1 MKKKVIGIFISSL
14 FLISAVWAAG
24 GKPNVGSDL
33 EKLGMR
39 LYNDKNV
46 SFNGTQSCRSCHHHI
61 SGFADITNYLD
72 PETNFVSTGADGVS
86 KGGRNAPSSAYAG
99 FSPILEKIDG
109 KWVGG
114 MFWDGRADG
123 STVLEDPLAEQ
134 AQGPP
139 LNPAEMNMP
148 DAQAVINVIKASD
161 YVNLWNKVFG
171 KGSLE
176 NLDTDDKVNAVYNDF
191 GRAIAAYER
200 SSDVTK
206 FTSKFDTSE
215 LSATEE
221 EGRILFEA
229 NCSACHSTKAS
240 FGAPAPLFTNY
251 QYANIGVPTN
261 LEVSSEPDIGLGTTV
276 EDPAQNGKFKIP
288 TLRNI
293 ALSAPYSHNGY
304 FPTLMGMLEFINDR
318 SSFTPDVE
326 DNLSPEVGNLGLSQ
340 TDLKNIEA
348 FLLTLTDNYLK
359 IV

>member
-1 MKKKVIGIFISSL
+1 MKKKAAGIFISFL

-24 GKPNVGSDL
+24 GRPNVGTNM

-39 LYNDKNV
+39 LYNDKNM
-46 SFNGTQSCRSCHHHI
+46 SYNGTQSCRNCHHHF

-72 PETNFVSTGADGVS
+72 PETNFVSTGADGIS

-99 FSPILEKIDG
+99 YSPKLQQNASGE
-109 KWVGG
+109 WVGG

-123 STVLEDPLAEQ
+123 SVLGDPLAEQ

-139 LNPAEMNMP
+139 LNPVEMNMP
-148 DAQAVINVIKASD
+148 DKQAVIDVIKASG

-171 KGSLE
+171 IGSLE
-176 NLDTDDKVNAVYNDF
+176 DVETAYDKF

-206 FTSKFDTSE
+206 FTSKFDTAE
-215 LSATEE
+215 LSATERAGLE
-221 EGRILFEA
+221 LFIN
-229 NCSACHSTKAS
+229 NCASCHSTAAA

-251 QYANIGVPTN
+251 QYVNIGVPAN
-261 LEVSSEPDIGLGTTV
+261 PGIPSEGPDLGLGAVVGDAT
-276 EDPAQNGKFKIP
+276 QNGKFKIP

-304 FPTLMGMLEFINDR
+304 FPTLMAMLQFINN
-318 SSFTPDVE
+318 SNSFTPEVGE
-326 DNLSPEVGNLGLSQ
+326 NVSTEVGSLNLSDA
-340 TDLKNIEA
+340 DLVNIEA
-348 FLLTLTDNYLK
+348 FLMTLTDN
-359 IV
+359 